1 VILVFTAYTLLA
13 GCATAATDKESAMNE
28 IVVGEEDR
36 GRLIEVVQG
45 SRVLLRLPENPSTG
59 YRWELE
65 PFEGNALKLQADT
78 YQPPS
83 IMTPGAGGVRV
94 IDFLSQSSGTVLLRL
109 RLRRPW
115 DPEDVAKAFEVT
127 VHVTPRLER

>member
-1 VILVFTAYTLLA
+1 MT
-13 GCATAATDKESAMNE
+13 E

-36 GRLIEVVQG
+36 GRFIEAVQG

-59 YRWELE
+59 YRWEVE
-65 PFEGNALKLQADT
+65 TFEGDALKLQTDT

-83 IMTPGAGGVRV
+83 IITLWAGGVRV
-94 IDFLSQSSGTVLLRL
+94 VDFLAQSSGTVLLRL

-127 VHVTPRLER
+127 VHVTPH